1 MDTILA
7 QKRKEIYS
15 ASSDTIKSLYEN
27 LELGRITISESERLG
42 LRSDETTILIEIIGD
57 VILNLGKKSDIPKIL
72 NQRLHIEITE
82 ADKVAY
88 AYEPVL
94 KILDEINPQL
104 PEADPT
110 LKEGLKLRP
119 EEGDIIPR
127 GETIIVDEADP
138 SARPLTRD
146 ELLKALSAKRTMA
159 SDIHAVQSSAPQADG
174 PVQGYEAYRAQ
185 VNDDSKE

>member
-42 LRSDETTILIEIIGD
+42 LKSDETTILIEIIGD

-88 AYEPVL
+88 AYESVL

-110 LKEGLKLRP
+110 LKEGLDLRP

-127 GETIIVDEADP
+127 GETIIADEADP

-159 SDIHAVQSSAPQADG
+159 SDIHAVQSSAPQAG
-174 PVQGYEAYRAQ
+174 GQVQGYEAYRAQ
-185 VNDDSKE
+185 VTDDSKE